1 MLAELTVTGFE
12 LNTTYTRT
20 YVDSNN
26 TVVSSP
32 SLIGSTIY
40 KFSHKENEEINRAT
54 ITGTYKTNFTASSVR
69 MLALGG
75 GGAGGSSVGGMGNGG
90 GGGSGAGY
98 DFVTPVVSGTEYNLI
113 VGGGGTLDSNGVNT
127 VLSSSSYDVIAVGGG
142 RGGNLWNN
150 NGAGGNGGNGG
161 GAGSSLGVSPI
172 YGGQGNINNGG
183 SYVTNDYLIGGGGA
197 GSGEGGFTSGQ
208 GGHGGRGMSSDIA
221 GGASTF
227 YGGGGGA
234 GMLNTA
240 PPDTGLGGLGGGG
253 NGSRSGVGGSG
264 INGLGGGG
272 GGGSTGSVSPGSI
285 LQPGGGL
292 GGSGVIIIRFP
303 SYIPVPMEP
312 AFIYV
317 DLNSVTPTSTAI
329 QYSFRTGRN
338 TIAMTWPINTSTQYS
353 LGPSQNIYIGGTETV
368 KISAASFIDQNF
380 GIQYELRGAN
390 GETLP
395 SGGASDYL
403 SVVMLS
409 QNQYAIQT
417 KLTGAQLYT
426 QTSGSG
432 SWYFRIHAT
441 AVPL

>member
-1 MLAELTVTGFE
+1 
-12 LNTTYTRT
+12 
-20 YVDSNN
+20 
-26 TVVSSP
+26 
-32 SLIGSTIY
+32 
-40 KFSHKENEEINRAT
+40 
-54 ITGTYKTNFTASSVR
+54 
-69 MLALGG
+69 
-75 GGAGGSSVGGMGNGG
+75 
-90 GGGSGAGY
+90 
-98 DFVTPVVSGTEYNLI
+98 
-113 VGGGGTLDSNGVNT
+113 
-127 VLSSSSYDVIAVGGG
+127 
-142 RGGNLWNN
+142 
-150 NGAGGNGGNGG
+150 
-161 GAGSSLGVSPI
+161 
-172 YGGQGNINNGG
+172 
-183 SYVTNDYLIGGGGA
+183 
-197 GSGEGGFTSGQ
+197 
-208 GGHGGRGMSSDIA
+208 MSSDIA

-353 LGPSQNIYIGGTETV
+353 LGPSQNIYIGGTDTPNIV
-368 KISAASFIDQNF
+368 AASFVDTNNTSNYD
-380 GIQYELRGAN
+380 IQYELRGSI
-390 GETLP
+390 GQTLP
-395 SGGASDYL
+395 SGGSSNFL
-403 SVVMLS
+403 SVVALS

-426 QTSGSG
+426 QTGNVG
-432 SWYFRIHAT
+432 NWTFRIYAT
-441 AVPL
+441 AVPRSAP